1 MLLHVVLCIMDLCC
15 LVYCCKVLCGTCWE
29 RGRLPLVA
37 AARKL
42 DVVSIAERVMR
53 AVREVGQS
61 CTNSFSGACQRAVV
75 AIWALLL
82 ILGNLLLTSLLLP
95 ATSTASSCLPTASV
109 SIISLRFESDSLCH
123 FQMRTNCHTV
133 KQSTWLL
140 EQQSG

>member
-82 ILGNLLLTSLLLP
+82 ILGKLLLTSLLLLP
-95 ATSTASSCLPTASV
+95 A
-109 SIISLRFESDSLCH
+109 SDSRLLVCQQLQSPA
-123 FQMRTNCHTV
+123 FLFVLSRT
-133 KQSTWLL
+133 L
-140 EQQSG
+140 

>member
-1 MLLHVVLCIMDLCC
+1 MVQYASECGALYCGLVWCC
-15 LVYCCKVLCGTCWE
+15 LVYCCKVLCGMCWE

-82 ILGNLLLTSLLLP
+82 ILGNLLLTSLVLLP
-95 ATSTASSCLPTASV
+95 ACDSRLLVCQHLQSPSFL
-109 SIISLRFESDSLCH
+109 FESFPNENKLPH
-123 FQMRTNCHTV
+123 N
-133 KQSTWLL
+133 
-140 EQQSG
+140 

>member
-1 MLLHVVLCIMDLCC
+1 MIWYSMLLNVVLCIMDLCC

-82 ILGNLLLTSLLLP
+82 ILGNLLLTSLVLLP
-95 ATSTASSCLPTASV
+95 AC
-109 SIISLRFESDSLCH
+109 DSRLLVCQQLQSPS
-123 FQMRTNCHTV
+123 FLFVLSRT
-133 KQSTWLL
+133 L
-140 EQQSG
+140 

>member
-1 MLLHVVLCIMDLCC
+1 MLLNVVLCIMDLCC

-82 ILGNLLLTSLLLP
+82 ILGKLLLTSLLLLP
-95 ATSTASSCLPTASV
+95 ASDSRLLVCQHLQSPAFL
-109 SIISLRFESDSLCH
+109 FESFPNENKLPH
-123 FQMRTNCHTV
+123 NEARHMV
-133 KQSTWLL
+133 A
-140 EQQSG
+140 